1 MQDLLRIVLVILILL
16 FLIKKKV
23 DLGSVLFLGAILSGL
38 LFGLNVKKLGL
49 DLFKAL
55 ISFETLS
62 LIGIIILVLYL
73 GNFLQAR
80 GNFRILVDSLK
91 DLVPEARLILA
102 IPPVFIGL
110 LPMLGG
116 ALMSAP
122 IVKEAGSRWKLS
134 PAWKTF
140 LNYWFR
146 HIWEYCWPLY
156 VNLIMAAAILQIPIK
171 KISSVQFPF
180 TILAAVIGLILLF
193 KHVPYLPKEGKNNR
207 FLKNLYNLF
216 FSLWPILLVIFL
228 IFALRLHML
237 ISLAITAFLTQI
249 LSRMKSRERL
259 HLFWESISW
268 RTIFLLASVMM
279 FKRILDTSGAMS
291 SLTQA
296 FRPEGASAYFLLF
309 IIPFLLGLLT
319 GVNHAFVGISFPILL
334 PIFGLAHPDM
344 VLVMFA
350 YVSGFVGILLSP
362 AHLCLMLTVDYFQAD
377 LRSVYR
383 ILIWPCLIVFMAS
396 FLVLLFLRII

>member
-1 MQDLLRIVLVILILL
+1 MQDLLRIVLVVLILL

-122 IVKEAGSRWKLS
+122 IVKEAGVKLVEL
-134 PAWKTF
+134 KGIQV
-140 LNYWFR
+140 LD
-146 HIWEYCWPLY
+146 E
-156 VNLIMAAAILQIPIK
+156 AAK
-171 KISSVQFPF
+171 KH
-180 TILAAVIGLILLF
+180 F
-193 KHVPYLPKEGKNNR
+193 K
-207 FLKNLYNLF
+207 
-216 FSLWPILLVIFL
+216 
-228 IFALRLHML
+228 
-237 ISLAITAFLTQI
+237 LTPRI
-249 LSRMKSRERL
+249 LSVVRDK
-259 HLFWESISW
+259 
-268 RTIFLLASVMM
+268 
-279 FKRILDTSGAMS
+279 K
-291 SLTQA
+291 
-296 FRPEGASAYFLLF
+296 
-309 IIPFLLGLLT
+309 
-319 GVNHAFVGISFPILL
+319 
-334 PIFGLAHPDM
+334 
-344 VLVMFA
+344 
-350 YVSGFVGILLSP
+350 
-362 AHLCLMLTVDYFQAD
+362 
-377 LRSVYR
+377 
-383 ILIWPCLIVFMAS
+383 
-396 FLVLLFLRII
+396 